1 MSIKEKAVMGAIAPA
16 MSLLNAL
23 APELNKVQ
31 PLNPVSQFVHDNIQ
45 ILLMND
51 NSGKSDDM
59 GQLLTKIAVAQAN
72 DNPDH
77 VLSKLLCFY
86 ENFRV
91 FYGNSL
97 KTEICELKPEPEPES
112 KQEVGHFTN
121 GDSRE
126 RWD

>member
-1 MSIKEKAVMGAIAPA
+1 MGAIAPA

-31 PLNPVSQFVHDNIQ
+31 PLNPVAIFIHDNIQ
-45 ILLMND
+45 ILFMNE
-51 NSGKSDDM
+51 NEKSDDM
-59 GQLLTKIAVAQAN
+59 SQLLSKIAIAQTN
-72 DNPDH
+72 DNPDY

-86 ENFRV
+86 EAFRV

-97 KTEICELKPEPEPES
+97 KTEMCEP
-112 KQEVGHFTN
+112 KQEIGHFTD